1 MIGANF
7 TRHQQIKRVLP
18 VSIDGCQSF
27 NLSSITLSSTTMSDS
42 KLSDLNNLFLPLYSI
57 SIMWYAFHGVMV
69 TLIIGLITSLLCGNS
84 KSDIE
89 KIDRSLLIS
98 FSWQKSKE
106 MLNSGT
112 HEENKE
118 LINVPSFQN

>member
-57 SIMWYAFHGVMV
+57 SIMWYAFNGVMV
-69 TLIIGLITSLLCGNS
+69 TLIIGLITSLLCR
-84 KSDIE
+84 KC
-89 KIDRSLLIS
+89 
-98 FSWQKSKE
+98 
-106 MLNSGT
+106 
-112 HEENKE
+112 
-118 LINVPSFQN
+118 